1 MFDRHSFLFS
11 FLFSRLLSGLVNFD
25 GFYLES
31 DPCLVCNNP
40 EVPYN
45 ISKLSALKSDA
56 RFSTTSHMVKLVG
69 SHNISKVT
77 LRVTDV
83 KRQKMVRHV
92 SFHVDYF
99 TMISTTISLFTQHDK
114 SHAILN
120 LAYGIE

>member
-1 MFDRHSFLFS
+1 MVSYSVFYVC
-11 FLFSRLLSGLVNFD
+11 RLLSGLVDFD

-45 ISKLSALKSDA
+45 NNKLSAIKADA

-83 KRQKMVRHV
+83 KRQKMVRHSGSHV
-92 SFHVDYF
+92 GCLWSSCCWMCFHLYKRC
-99 TMISTTISLFTQHDK
+99 STVV
-114 SHAILN
+114 
-120 LAYGIE
+120 

>member
-1 MFDRHSFLFS
+1 MD
-11 FLFSRLLSGLVNFD
+11 FD

-45 ISKLSALKSDA
+45 NNKLSAIKADA

-83 KRQKMVRHV
+83 KRQKMVRH
-92 SFHVDYF
+92 SGSHVGCLW
-99 TMISTTISLFTQHDK
+99 SS
-114 SHAILN
+114 
-120 LAYGIE
+120 GC

>member
-1 MFDRHSFLFS
+1 MDIVFYSVSCFF
-11 FLFSRLLSGLVNFD
+11 RLLSGLVNFD

-45 ISKLSALKSDA
+45 ISKLSALKTDS

-77 LRVTDV
+77 IRVTDV

-92 SFHVDYF
+92 SFTLIILYTLKYHMPVF
-99 TMISTTISLFTQHDK
+99 TIEMMSK
-114 SHAILN
+114 IL
-120 LAYGIE
+120 AG

>member
-1 MFDRHSFLFS
+1 VVDICSINLVAEYTHLEFFVC
-11 FLFSRLLSGLVNFD
+11 RLLSGLVDFD

-45 ISKLSALKSDA
+45 NSKLSAIKADA

-69 SHNISKVT
+69 SHNISKIT

-83 KRQKMVRHV
+83 KRQKMVRS
-92 SFHVDYF
+92 SFLTRD
-99 TMISTTISLFTQHDK
+99 L
-114 SHAILN
+114 
-120 LAYGIE
+120 